1 MNKKFIFS
9 KIKIHDF
16 YNLNIIKRLGSP
28 LFDNIINTVSNKS
41 MKTLNDN
48 KNILNVID
56 NIYIS
61 TYIPSFVEI
70 TLNKNFKKFS
80 FNRFQGFLIN
90 LEDFNSI
97 EDYMINQFGSKSR
110 SKIRSYVK
118 RLETCFNIDYKFY
131 YGFIEKP
138 TYELLFDK
146 LELMIKRRFDQRG
159 DKHQALQ
166 DWNYYKKST
175 YQEILNK
182 NTSLFIIYDNNKP
195 IDICINYHYEN
206 IIINSIRA
214 YDIDYSKFKLGYVD
228 IFKQLE
234 WSFENKIKLFDLGPG
249 ILTYKK
255 QWCNVV
261 YDFRNYIIFKK
272 TSFTKALFASSLF
285 LFYKLKIFLDRNNIL
300 QDKGNKILDTS
311 NNYAKDNTVEVFQLK
326 TDEIPKNSEL
336 ENNYTEIDFEHE
348 EFMNLRNIIYDYLY
362 LNFEQKNKVKVYK
375 LNDSYN
381 SFIIMGKK
389 PSKFISK

>member
-1 MNKKFIFS
+1 
-9 KIKIHDF
+9 
-16 YNLNIIKRLGSP
+16 
-28 LFDNIINTVSNKS
+28 

-61 TYIPSFVEI
+61 TYIPTFVEI
-70 TLNKNFKKFS
+70 TLNKKFKKFS

-90 LEDFNSI
+90 LENFNSI
-97 EDYMINQFGSKSR
+97 EDYMMAQFGSKSR

-131 YGFIEKP
+131 YGSIEKP
-138 TYELLFDK
+138 AYELLFDQ

-166 DWNYYKKST
+166 DWDYYKKSI

-182 NTSLFIIYDNNKP
+182 NTSLFVIYDNNKP

-272 TSFTKALFASSLF
+272 TSLTKALFASSLF
-285 LFYKLKIFLDRNNIL
+285 LFYKLKIFLDRNNIV

-311 NNYAKDNTVEVFQLK
+311 NNYAKDNTIEVFQLK

-336 ENNYTEIDFEHE
+336 ENNYTEINFEHE